1 MKASWIAARPQ
12 WNFASI
18 GSTNS
23 VQPYCR
29 FAIIAMQT
37 MPIASCSQRKYVASG
52 GTGGADGCE
61 LNDMLLSSQGTLSI
75 SVRSVTRA
83 AYWYAICQS
92 ASHSSGVA
100 GLSMQRPWQH
110 PLLGEKSGSASSREN
125 RAPDGRW
132 GYRQEYRQQPEM
144 LRRSAFKAQNR
155 EDHHCG

>member
-1 MKASWIAARPQ
+1 
-12 WNFASI
+12 
-18 GSTNS
+18 
-23 VQPYCR
+23 
-29 FAIIAMQT
+29 MQT

-110 PLLGEKSGSASSREN
+110 PLLGEKSGSASSRGKPG
-125 RAPDGRW
+125 AGRQV
-132 GYRQEYRQQPEM
+132 GLPAGI
-144 LRRSAFKAQNR
+144 SATARNAASQCF
-155 EDHHCG
+155 